1 MGITLEDEA
10 FAGVAM
16 ADQVG
21 SGSER
26 RLERRLLE
34 SLGLY
39 GVLCQHGHQSEDER
53 KLAVVAAGE
62 IETHGL
68 FADCFRFGDLGVV
81 SAMVRPSLVAQKLPR
96 EDPAFGGDPTR
107 VGETRAGVERAAPVA
122 SGRGAVAC
130 ERTRPVNAQ

>member
-1 MGITLEDEA
+1 ANLVEVPQSAVDGKLAAPVMGITLEDET
-10 FAGVAM
+10 FAGVDM

-34 SLGLY
+34 SLGLD
-39 GVLCQHGHQSEDER
+39 GMLCQHGHQPEDER
-53 KLAVVAAGE
+53 KLAIAAAGE

-81 SAMVRPSLVAQKLPR
+81 S
-96 EDPAFGGDPTR
+96 
-107 VGETRAGVERAAPVA
+107 
-122 SGRGAVAC
+122 
-130 ERTRPVNAQ
+130 